1 MVAIPLES
9 NKVTIDILFGH
20 IRLESRLRPE
30 GNRLIGE
37 GRAWHYDGDGV
48 LTKDT
53 GWEPTG
59 CVAYWP
65 EPEPR
70 KWWMFW

>member
-1 MVAIPLES
+1 MSDVRLSI
-9 NKVTIDILFGH
+9 IFGH
-20 IRLESRLRPE
+20 IELESRMRRE

-37 GRAWHYDGDGV
+37 GRARHYDLDGR

-59 CVAYWP
+59 AVLI

-70 KWWMFW
+70 RWWEFWR